1 MKLIRKQNKKVEME
15 NMKENTRALDNQ
27 LGNLIYR

>member
-15 NMKENTRALDNQ
+15 NMEEHTRALDNQ
-27 LGNLIYR
+27 LGNLIYN